1 MKVWEGQDLYLAN
14 QELLLNPVRIPE
26 KSLKTGYIE
35 IDKESCKDCRL
46 CVYVCPHH
54 LIVPSLRMNQKGY
67 CPVDFSETQLRKEER
82 KCTGCS
88 LCAISCPEVA
98 IEVYRA

>member
-1 MKVWEGQDLYLAN
+1 M
-14 QELLLNPVRIPE
+14 P
-26 KSLKTGYIE
+26 TGYIE
-35 IDKESCKDCRL
+35 IDPELCKDCKL
-46 CVYVCPHH
+46 CIHVCPHR
-54 LIVPSLRMNQKGY
+54 LIVPSDRMNQRGY
-67 CPVDFSETQLRKEER
+67 CSAHFSENQLKKEER